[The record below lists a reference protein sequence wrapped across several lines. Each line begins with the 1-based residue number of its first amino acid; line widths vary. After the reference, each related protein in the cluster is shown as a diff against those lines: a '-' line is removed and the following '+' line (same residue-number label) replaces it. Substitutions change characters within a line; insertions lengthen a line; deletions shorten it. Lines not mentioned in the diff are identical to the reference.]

1 LYDCRLLV
9 GRANLLAT
17 FALCSG
23 IGVGAG
29 FGAHHVVPE
38 SPLVRGLLI
47 GDRFVPGRGSPEAWL
62 TQRAQAFGSRIVRF
76 RLSDQTFEATL
87 DEVGVRL
94 DVAATIERA
103 RGIGHTGPLL
113 TRLREAR
120 KARRGEI
127 DVPLVWSI
135 DKPLASAFF
144 ERISR
149 AIEQPPVDAR
159 LDMAKRIKI
168 PDQPGTALNIDACI
182 EALAA
187 GSHGDEETIDLVLR
201 YTTAKTTYADLVQ
214 VDIEKVLSAFETT
227 FTTWGSG
234 AGRAVNI
241 ANAASKIDGLVL
253 PPGAI
258 FSFNDVVGPRTREN
272 GFTLAP
278 EIQGDELTP
287 GVGGGTCQLS
297 STVYAAALFGAL
309 EIPHRQSH
317 SRPSS
322 YTKLG
327 LDAAVSYPQ
336 VDLKIRN
343 SLLFPIMIHAYF
355 PKPTAIRVEI
365 LGGAPVATVEYSYAI
380 RRREDFLRRITVKS
394 YMAPGRRRLHQK
406 GTQGLDVSSFVRT
419 RYYDGRV
426 EERNYFSEYRPFPE
440 VYWVAPGY
448 NPDDLPPLPEHAKGV
463 EGEEAP
469 SSEDDAASAYY
480 PM

>member
-1 LYDCRLLV
+1 MYDCRLLV

-29 FGAHHVVPE
+29 FGAHYVVPE
-38 SPLVRGLLI
+38 SPLVRGLLV
-47 GDRFVPGRGSPEAWL
+47 GDRFVPERGSPEAWL
-62 TQRAQAFGSRIVRF
+62 EQRGKALSERIVRF
-76 RLSDQTFEATL
+76 HHQDQTFEATL
-87 DEVGVRL
+87 GEVGVRL
-94 DVAATIERA
+94 DAAATIA
-103 RGIGHTGPLL
+103 RGMSIGHTGPLM

-135 DKPLASAFF
+135 DKSRASAFF
-144 ERISR
+144 ERISG
-149 AIEQPPVDAR
+149 AIEKPPTDAR
-159 LDMAKRIKI
+159 VDMAKRTKI
-168 PDQPGTALNIDACI
+168 PDQPGIALNIEASID
-182 EALAA
+182 ALAA
-187 GSHGDEETIDLVLR
+187 GSHEDEESIELVIR
-201 YTTAKTTYADLVQ
+201 YTTAKTTFADLVQ
-214 VDIEKVLSAFETT
+214 VDIEKVFSAFETT

-241 ANAASKIDGLVL
+241 ANAAAKIDGLVL
-253 PPGAI
+253 APGAV
-258 FSFNDVVGPRTREN
+258 FSFNDAVGPRTKDN
-272 GFTLAP
+272 GFVLAP

-287 GVGGGTCQLS
+287 GYGGGTCQLS
-297 STVYAAALFGAL
+297 STLYAAALFGAL
-309 EIPHRQSH
+309 EIPDRQSH

-327 LDAAVSYPQ
+327 LDAAVSFPL

-343 SLLFPIMIHAYF
+343 STSFPIMIHAYF
-355 PKPTAIRVEI
+355 PKPTSIRVEI
-365 LGGAPVATVEYSYAI
+365 LGGEPAATVQYTYGI
-380 RRREDFLRRITVKS
+380 QRREDFLRRITVKS

-406 GTQGLDVSSFVRT
+406 GTQGLDVISYVKV

-426 EERNYFSEYRPFPE
+426 EDRHYFSAYRPFPE

-448 NPDDLPPLPEHAKGV
+448 NLDDLPPLPEHAKGV
-463 EGEEAP
+463 EGEDQA
-469 SSEDDAASAYY
+469 SSEPDATAYY

>member
-1 LYDCRLLV
+1 LYDRRSLV

-47 GDRFVPGRGSPEAWL
+47 GDRFAPERGSPEAWL
-62 TQRAQAFGSRIVRF
+62 GQRAKDMGARIVRF
-76 RLSDQTFEATL
+76 RFEDKTFEATL

-94 DVAATIERA
+94 DVAATLERA
-103 RGIGHTGPLL
+103 RSIGHTGPLM

-120 KARRGEI
+120 RARAGEI
-127 DVPLVWSI
+127 DVPLVWAI
-135 DKPLASAFF
+135 DKARASAFF
-144 ERISR
+144 QRIGEAVER
-149 AIEQPPVDAR
+149 PPVDAR
-159 LDMAKRIKI
+159 LDMEKRVKI
-168 PDQPGTALNIDACI
+168 PDQPGLALNVDASID
-182 EALAA
+182 ALAA
-187 GSHGDEETIDLVLR
+187 GSHDDEEVIDLVIR
-201 YTTAKTTYADLVQ
+201 FTSAKTTYAELVA

-253 PPGAI
+253 APGGV
-258 FSFNDVVGPRTREN
+258 FSFNDAVGPRTRDN

-297 STVYAAALFGAL
+297 STLYAAALFGAL
-309 EIPHRQSH
+309 EIPDRQSH

-327 LDAAVSYPQ
+327 LDAAVSYPL

-343 SLLFPIMIHAYF
+343 SMSFPIMIHAYF

-365 LGGAPVATVEYSYAI
+365 LGGDPVAAVQYSYGI
-380 RRREDFLRRITVKS
+380 QRREDFLRRITVKP
-394 YMAPGRRRLHQK
+394 YLAPGRRRLHQK
-406 GTQGLDVSSFVRT
+406 GTQGLDVTSYVKV

-426 EERNYFSEYRPFPE
+426 EERHYFSGYRPFPE
-440 VYWVAPGY
+440 VYWVAPDY
-448 NPDDLPPLPEHAKGV
+448 NLDELPPLPEHAKGV
-463 EGEEAP
+463 EGQDET
-469 SSEDDAASAYY
+469 STGNDASAYY